1 MSECINDL
9 YESGLTNNKLCLLY
23 NANKNARI
31 AIKSASGISERF
43 SIHNKVMQGT
53 VWAGLMCTCSMD
65 KLGKLAYQDKQ
76 LLYKYK
82 NDVDVPLLEMFD
94 DVIT

>member
-1 MSECINDL
+1 MRKCFDTLWMSECINDS

-53 VWAGLMCTCSMD
+53 VWAVLMCTCSMD
-65 KLGKLAYQDKQ
+65 KLGAVQGKG
-76 LLYKYK
+76 
-82 NDVDVPLLEMFD
+82 
-94 DVIT
+94 ITFLQA